1 MTIYQVVRVKWAAE
15 QRIIAPLSMLSMLCS
30 GYDAQVPH
38 GVIDRLIR
46 VIGKIPT
53 GVSAAGEIGVYGK
66 IFLIWRWMPPIL
78 NG

>member
-15 QRIIAPLSMLSMLCS
+15 QRIIAPLSMLCS

-66 IFLIWRWMPPIL
+66 IFLIW
-78 NG
+78 